1 MTHLKIEQNNTAI
14 EQVSGNVIEKLY
26 QLAFSGDLDASS
38 NLVGRLHAT
47 ATYQEYKDF
56 LTQKFPD
63 LYISTDKY
71 YISFEDPEVQRI
83 LAETIGDG
91 IGTSSADILATTTFN
106 QAFHSNTKIEVFNEL
121 SLFKNLD
128 TLKRYGMYYN
138 GWGDFQDCTNIRSID
153 LSNIKY
159 IRQAS
164 FQNCSNLTYLGENFK
179 PIQLQDDWGGYSG
192 CFINC
197 TSLTSVNLSE
207 CTDIGKN
214 AFRGCTAL
222 SNVVSLS
229 QVRCIGPLAFFGC
242 TSLTG
247 VISLPSLGTTPTLT
261 TWDYGSYIG
270 QGAFRRSNITGV
282 DDLGI
287 ITLIPDGGYV
297 DGEGDCG
304 VFSFCKQL
312 RFVVLPSTLT
322 KLGGRAFLGCT
333 ALQYVKC
340 LATTPPTI
348 DSTDEDIDNNYS
360 SHPFR
365 NAARCK
371 IYVPDSDGDTVLNS
385 YKQANGWNKLASYI
399 FPMSQFATDFPN
411 D

>member
-1 MTHLKIEQNNTAI
+1 MTHLRIEQNNI
-14 EQVSGNVIEKLY
+14 QENVSSKVITKLY
-26 QLAFSGDLDASS
+26 EEAKNNLDNTSTLRG
-38 NLVGRLHAT
+38 NLHTT

-56 LTQKFPD
+56 LMQKFPD
-63 LYISTDKY
+63 LYINADKY

-91 IGTSSADILATTTFN
+91 IGTSSTDILVTTTFN
-106 QAFHSNTKIEVFNEL
+106 QAFHNNTKIEVFNEL
-121 SLFKNLD
+121 SLFKNLN
-128 TLKRYGMYYN
+128 TLARYGMYYN
-138 GWGDFQDCTNIRSID
+138 GWGDFQGCTNIRSID

-179 PIQLQDDWGGYSG
+179 PIQLQDDYGGRSG
-192 CFINC
+192 CFSNC
-197 TSLTSVNLSE
+197 TSLTSVDLSE
-207 CTDIGKN
+207 CTDIGKT
-214 AFRGCTAL
+214 AFSECTAL

-229 QVRCIGPLAFFGC
+229 QVRCIGDLAFFGC

-247 VISLPSLGTTPTLT
+247 VISLPNLGTTPTLT
-261 TWDYGSYIG
+261 TWDENSYIG

-287 ITLIPDGGYV
+287 ITLIPNGNYL
-297 DGEGDCG
+297 DGESDCG
-304 VFSFCKQL
+304 IFSYCTQL
-312 RFVVLPSTLT
+312 RYVILPSTLT
-322 KLGGRAFLGCT
+322 QLGNLTFMGCT

-348 DSTDEDIDNNYS
+348 ESQDEDIDGSFS

-365 NAARCK
+365 GAARCK
-371 IYVPDSDGDTVLNS
+371 IYVPDSDGDTVLTA

-399 FPMSQFATDFPN
+399 FPMSKFSIDFPN

>member
-1 MTHLKIEQNNTAI
+1 MTHLRIEQNNI
-14 EQVSGNVIEKLY
+14 QENVSSKVITKLY
-26 QLAFSGDLDASS
+26 EEAKNNLDNTSTLRG
-38 NLVGRLHAT
+38 NLHTT

-56 LTQKFPD
+56 LTQQFPD
-63 LYISTDKY
+63 LYISADKY

-83 LAETIGDG
+83 LADAIGDG
-91 IGTSSADILATTTFN
+91 IGTSSADISATTTFN
-106 QAFHSNTKIEVFNEL
+106 QAFHNNTNIEVFNEL
-121 SLFKNLD
+121 SLFKNLN
-128 TLKRYGMYYN
+128 TLARYGMYYN

-179 PIQLQDDWGGYSG
+179 PIQLQDNQGGYSG

-207 CTDIGKN
+207 CTDIGKK
-214 AFRGCTAL
+214 AFFGCTAL

-229 QVRCIGPLAFFGC
+229 QVRCIGPLAFFRC

-261 TWDYGSYIG
+261 TWDRDHYIG

-287 ITLIPDGGYV
+287 ITQIPDGNYL
-297 DGEGDCG
+297 DKEGDCG
-304 VFSFCKQL
+304 VFSYCTQL
-312 RFVVLPSTLT
+312 RYVVLPSTLT
-322 KLGGRAFLGCT
+322 KLGGRAFFGCT

-348 DSTDEDIDNNYS
+348 ESQAVDIDDSYS

-365 NAARCK
+365 GAARCK
-371 IYVPDSDGDTVLNS
+371 IYVPDSDGDTVLDA
-385 YKQANGWNKLASYI
+385 YKQAHGWDKLASYI
-399 FPMSQFATDFPN
+399 FPMSQFSIDFPN
-411 D
+411 G